1 MASEQF
7 DVLIIGAGLSGIGA
21 AYRLQTLC
29 PTKRYAILE
38 GRGEIGGTWDLFRYP
53 GLRSDSDMFTLGYPF
68 RPWQEAK
75 AIADGDSI
83 LRYIKDTA
91 RDAGIDAHIRFKQM
105 VKSAAWSSHE
115 ALWTVQ
121 VQHPDTGALT
131 TYRTNFLYVCSGYYD
146 YAGGYSPDFPGS
158 EQFKGK
164 MVHPQKWP
172 EDLDY
177 TDKNVVVI
185 GSGATAVT
193 LVPAMAD
200 KARHITLLQRSP
212 SYIASLPARDVIA
225 DALRAVLPEQT
236 AHSVV
241 RWKNVLL
248 TLGFFQFCRRAP
260 GLARKMLRFGV
271 KRALPA
277 GYAVDTHFKP
287 KYEPWD
293 QRLCAVPDG
302 DLFKA
307 LKSGKAQMV
316 TDQIDTFTE
325 TGIRLRS
332 GAELAADIIITATG
346 LKLQACGG
354 MQLSVDDKPVN
365 IGDTLAYKGMMLSNV
380 PNFALCVGYTN
391 ASWTLR
397 SDLASGY
404 VCRVLNYMDENGYKM
419 CVARQVGGA
428 VEKRPLLDISAG
440 YVLRAVDVLPKQGPG
455 APWQLKQNYIL
466 DLFNLRYAPLEDG
479 TLTFRRDPALG
490 LTPRVVERAVSAA

>member
-1 MASEQF
+1 MATEQF

-29 PTKRYAILE
+29 PGKRYAILE
-38 GRGEIGGTWDLFRYP
+38 GRGDIGGTWDLFRYP

-91 RDAGIDAHIRFKQM
+91 TEAGIDQHIRFKQM
-105 VKSAAWSSHE
+105 VKSAAWCSHDSM
-115 ALWTVQ
+115 WTVQ
-121 VQHPDTGALT
+121 AQHPESGALT

-146 YAGGYSPDFPGS
+146 YAGGYSPEFPGS
-158 EQFKGK
+158 EQFKGQ
-164 MVHPQKWP
+164 MIHPQKWP
-172 EDLDY
+172 ENLDY

-200 KARHITLLQRSP
+200 KARHITMLQRSP
-212 SYIASLPARDVIA
+212 SYIASLPARDAIA
-225 DALRAVLPEQT
+225 DVLRKVLPEQR
-236 AHSVV
+236 AHSIV

-260 GLARKMLRFGV
+260 GLARKLLRFGV

-277 GYAVDTHFKP
+277 GYAVDTHFNP
-287 KYEPWD
+287 KYQPWD
-293 QRLCAVPDG
+293 QRLCAVPNG
-302 DLFKA
+302 DLFQA

-316 TDQIDTFTE
+316 TEQIDTLTE
-325 TGIRLRS
+325 TGVRLKS
-332 GAELAADIIITATG
+332 GEELAADIIVTATG

-354 MQLSVDDKPVN
+354 MQLEADGVHVD

-419 CVARQVGGA
+419 CVARQVGNA

-440 YVLRAVDVLPKQGPG
+440 YVLRAADVLPKQGPG

-466 DLFNLRYAPLEDG
+466 DLFNLRYSPLEDG
-479 TLTFRRDPALG
+479 TLTFRHDPALG

>member
-1 MASEQF
+1 MATEQF

-38 GRGEIGGTWDLFRYP
+38 GRGDIGGTWDLFRYP

-91 RDAGIDAHIRFKQM
+91 TDAGIDQHIRFKQM
-105 VKSAAWSSHE
+105 VKSAAWSSHD

-121 VQHPDTGALT
+121 VQHPESGALT
-131 TYRTNFLYVCSGYYD
+131 TYRANFLYVCSGYYD
-146 YAGGYSPDFPGS
+146 YAGGYSPEFPGS
-158 EQFKGK
+158 EQFKGQ
-164 MVHPQKWP
+164 MIHPQKWP
-172 EDLDY
+172 ENLDY

-200 KARHITLLQRSP
+200 KARKITMLQRSP
-212 SYIASLPARDVIA
+212 SYIASLPAKDVIA
-225 DALRAVLPEQT
+225 DVLRKVLPEQR
-236 AHSVV
+236 AHSIV

-248 TLGFFQFCRRAP
+248 TLGFFQFCRHAP
-260 GLARKMLRFGV
+260 GMARKLLRFGV

-277 GYAVDTHFKP
+277 GYAVDTHFNP
-287 KYEPWD
+287 KYQPWD
-293 QRLCAVPDG
+293 QRLCAVPNG
-302 DLFKA
+302 DLFQA
-307 LKSGKAQMV
+307 LKSGKAEMV
-316 TDQIDTFTE
+316 TEQIDTFTE
-325 TGIRLRS
+325 TGIRLKS
-332 GAELAADIIITATG
+332 GEELAADIIVTATG

-354 MQLSVDDKPVN
+354 MHLEVDDVHVD

-397 SDLASGY
+397 SDLASAY

-440 YVLRAVDVLPKQGPG
+440 YVLRAADVLPKQGPG

>member
-1 MASEQF
+1 MATEQF

-38 GRGEIGGTWDLFRYP
+38 GRGDIGGTWDLFRYP

-91 RDAGIDAHIRFKQM
+91 TDAGIDQHIRFKQM
-105 VKSAAWSSHE
+105 VKSAAWSSHD

-121 VQHPDTGALT
+121 VQHPESGALT
-131 TYRTNFLYVCSGYYD
+131 TYRASFLYVCSGYYD
-146 YAGGYSPDFPGS
+146 YAGGYSPEFRGS
-158 EQFKGK
+158 AQFKGQ
-164 MVHPQKWP
+164 MIHPQKWP
-172 EDLDY
+172 ENLDY

-200 KARHITLLQRSP
+200 KARKITMLQRSP
-212 SYIASLPARDVIA
+212 SYIASLPAKDVIA
-225 DALRAVLPEQT
+225 DVLRKVLPEQR
-236 AHSVV
+236 AHSIV

-248 TLGFFQFCRRAP
+248 TLGFFQFCRHAP
-260 GLARKMLRFGV
+260 GMARKLLRFGV

-277 GYAVDTHFKP
+277 GYAVDTHFNP
-287 KYEPWD
+287 KYQPWD
-293 QRLCAVPDG
+293 QRLCAVPNG
-302 DLFKA
+302 DLFQA
-307 LKSGKAQMV
+307 LKSGKAEMV
-316 TDQIDTFTE
+316 TEQIDTFTE
-325 TGIRLRS
+325 TGIRLKS
-332 GAELAADIIITATG
+332 GEELPADIIVTATG

-354 MQLSVDDKPVN
+354 MHLEVDGVHVD

-397 SDLASGY
+397 SDLASAY

-419 CVARQVGGA
+419 CVARQVGNS

-440 YVLRAVDVLPKQGPG
+440 YVLRAADVLPKQGPG

-479 TLTFRRDPALG
+479 TLTFRHDPALG

>member
-1 MASEQF
+1 M
-7 DVLIIGAGLSGIGA
+7 
-21 AYRLQTLC
+21 
-29 PTKRYAILE
+29 
-38 GRGEIGGTWDLFRYP
+38 
-53 GLRSDSDMFTLGYPF
+53 
-68 RPWQEAK
+68 
-75 AIADGDSI
+75 
-83 LRYIKDTA
+83 
-91 RDAGIDAHIRFKQM
+91 
-105 VKSAAWSSHE
+105 
-115 ALWTVQ
+115 WTVQ
-121 VQHPDTGALT
+121 AQHPESGALT

-146 YAGGYSPDFPGS
+146 YAGGYSPEFPGS
-158 EQFKGK
+158 EQFKGQ
-164 MVHPQKWP
+164 MIHPQKWP
-172 EDLDY
+172 ENLDY

-200 KARHITLLQRSP
+200 KARHITMLQRSP
-212 SYIASLPARDVIA
+212 SYIASLPARDAIA
-225 DALRAVLPEQT
+225 DVLRKVLPEQR
-236 AHSVV
+236 AHSIV

-260 GLARKMLRFGV
+260 GLARKLLRFGV

-277 GYAVDTHFKP
+277 GYAVDTHFNP
-287 KYEPWD
+287 KYQPWD
-293 QRLCAVPDG
+293 QRLCAVPNG
-302 DLFKA
+302 DLFQA

-316 TDQIDTFTE
+316 TEQIDTLTE
-325 TGIRLRS
+325 TGVRLKS
-332 GAELAADIIITATG
+332 GEELAADIIVTATG

-354 MQLSVDDKPVN
+354 MQLEVDGVHVD

-419 CVARQVGGA
+419 CVARQVGNA

-440 YVLRAVDVLPKQGPG
+440 YVLRAADVLPKQGPG

-466 DLFNLRYAPLEDG
+466 DLFNLRYSPLEDG
-479 TLTFRRDPALG
+479 TLTFRHDPALG

>member
-1 MASEQF
+1 MATEQF

-29 PTKRYAILE
+29 PSKRYAILE
-38 GRGEIGGTWDLFRYP
+38 GRGDIGGTWDLFRYP

-91 RDAGIDAHIRFKQM
+91 RSNGIDQHIRFKQM
-105 VKSAAWSSHE
+105 VKSAAWSSHD

-121 VQHPDTGALT
+121 VQHPESGALT
-131 TYRTNFLYVCSGYYD
+131 TYRANFLYVCSGYYD
-146 YAGGYSPDFPGS
+146 YAGGFSPQFPGS
-158 EQFKGK
+158 EQFKGQ
-164 MVHPQKWP
+164 MIHPQKWP
-172 EDLDY
+172 ENLDY

-200 KARHITLLQRSP
+200 KARHITMLQRSP
-212 SYIASLPARDVIA
+212 SYIASLPARDAIA
-225 DALRAVLPEQT
+225 DVLRKVLPEQR
-236 AHSVV
+236 AHSLV

-260 GLARKMLRFGV
+260 GLARKLLRFGV

-277 GYAVDTHFKP
+277 GYAVDTHFNP
-287 KYEPWD
+287 TYQPWD
-293 QRLCAVPDG
+293 QRLCAVPNG
-302 DLFKA
+302 DLFQA
-307 LKSGKAQMV
+307 LKSGKAEMV
-316 TDQIDTFTE
+316 TEQIDTLTE

-332 GAELAADIIITATG
+332 GQELTADIIITATG

-354 MQLSVDDKPVN
+354 MLLEVDGVPVE

-419 CVARQVGGA
+419 CVARQVGSA

-440 YVLRAVDVLPKQGPG
+440 YVLRAADVLPKQGPG

-466 DLFNLRYAPLEDG
+466 DLFNLRYSPLEDG
-479 TLTFRRDPALG
+479 TLTFRHDPALG